1 MCSNQYVFV
10 LCYFGVLRAL
20 DILSDE
26 VLVEL
31 SAAYRKMVSPLPPLK
46 TPQSVSEFLFNPW
59 RFLKKTSRFVLN
71 DNKCP

>member
-46 TPQSVSEFLFNPW
+46 TPQSVSEFLFKDAHCLTL
-59 RFLKKTSRFVLN
+59 FLFFFSPPVK
-71 DNKCP
+71 

>member
-1 MCSNQYVFV
+1 MFSNQYVFV
-10 LCYFGVLRAL
+10 LCYFCVLRAL

-46 TPQSVSEFLFNPW
+46 TPQVFKDAHCLILFLFSFFFPSEI
-59 RFLKKTSRFVLN
+59 K
-71 DNKCP
+71 